1 MKLPLPFSS
10 YKLETPQ
17 ASSRQ
22 LVNCFVEQADAK
34 GPTLLKRAP
43 GIRAWGEAG
52 TMGRGLHTDPRTG
65 LLYAASGS
73 YLYRVSSTGVA
84 TQLGAIS
91 GSGHVSMDS
100 NIDSVVVVTNP
111 DAFYYNGTFGQIT
124 DPDFVD
130 RGASHVVFLG
140 NWMIFL
146 EPESGRQFGA
156 DFGTVTDFN
165 ALNFATA
172 EGSPDNTLQ
181 IISDKQQLIQ
191 LGALSAEIAANT
203 GAAGY
208 PFERLGSGGD
218 FNLGTVAA
226 FSAAL
231 IDNSFSFLASDL
243 TVRLLRGIT
252 PVRISTHAIEQAI
265 RALTRKDDA
274 IGLPFTLDGHLFY
287 VLNFPSGERTF
298 IYDVTSQQWHELGAY
313 YNQNWPGVSI
323 AAAYGKILVQDSATG
338 RIGELDPTYRA
349 HWDEPQ
355 VMQWTYQ
362 NVYAENETAAHDR
375 LEIIFQKGVG
385 LVSGQGSDPVVMLD
399 ISDDGGMTWRTLPP
413 REIGKIGQYRAR
425 AYWDR
430 LGQSRDRVYRCS
442 VSDPVVTAV
451 LDTQLYT
458 RGGRL

>member
-1 MKLPLPFSS
+1 MKLQLPFSS

-17 ASSRQ
+17 ASSRR
-22 LVNCFVEQADAK
+22 LVNCYIEQADAK
-34 GPTLLKRAP
+34 APALLKRSP
-43 GIRAWGEAG
+43 GIKPWGEAG
-52 TMGRGLHTDPRTG
+52 AFGRGMHVDPRTG
-65 LLYAASGS
+65 DLYAVSDSA
-73 YLYRVSSTGVA
+73 LYRVNSNGTP
-84 TQLGAIS
+84 QRLGPIS

-100 NIDSVVVVTNP
+100 NVDSVVVAANP
-111 DAFYYNGTFGQIT
+111 DAFYYNGSFGQIT

-140 NWMIFL
+140 NWMVFL
-146 EPESGRQFGA
+146 EPASGRQFGA
-156 DFGTVTDFN
+156 NFGTATDFD

-191 LGALSAEIAANT
+191 IGTNSTEIAANT
-203 GAAGY
+203 GASGY

-243 TVRLLRGIT
+243 TVRTLRGVT

-265 RALTRKDDA
+265 RSLSRKDDA
-274 IGLPFTLDGHLFY
+274 IGLSFTLDGHLFY
-287 VLNFPSGERTF
+287 ALNFPIGERTF

-313 YNQNWPGVSI
+313 YQQNWPGISVVS
-323 AAAYGKILVQDSATG
+323 AYGKILVQDGASG
-338 RIGELDPTYRA
+338 RIGELDPNYFA
-349 HWDEPQ
+349 LWDEPQ
-355 VMQWTYQ
+355 VMEWTYQ
-362 NVYAENETAAHDR
+362 NIYAENDTAYHDR

-385 LVSGQGSDPVVMLD
+385 LLSGQGSDPMVMLD

-413 REIGKIGQYRAR
+413 RKIGKVGEYRAR

-430 LGQSRDRVYRCS
+430 LGQSKDRVYRCS
-442 VSDPVVTAV
+442 VSDPVITAV